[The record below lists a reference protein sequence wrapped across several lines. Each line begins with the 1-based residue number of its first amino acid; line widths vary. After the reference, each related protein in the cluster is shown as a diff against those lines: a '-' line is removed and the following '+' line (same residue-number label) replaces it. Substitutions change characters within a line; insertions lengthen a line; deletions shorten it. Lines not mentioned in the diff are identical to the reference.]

1 MKTWMAVVWMTVVC
15 ASTMVSSAA
24 TLRVPQD
31 YERVELAVYAA
42 KSGDV
47 IEIASGNYVTWYG
60 WAQIAQNNLTLRGVG
75 PTRPVID
82 CRHAALSSKGCYI
95 VSGRNVTLEN
105 LEIMNT
111 RVNPD
116 AGANGSGIRL
126 EGGSVTVRNCYIHDC
141 DNGIMGGSSSSADI
155 LVEYS
160 EFERNGRVD
169 WITRQPDQY
178 SGYSHNLYI
187 GTVRSFTLRH
197 CWSHATAA
205 GHEVKTRALT
215 NHILYNYLWSE
226 TTGSRELQI
235 AQGGTAY
242 IIGNVI
248 RQGPGSQNAEIIAYG
263 GEGNNANPYLYVV
276 NNTLI
281 NERPQNTVF
290 LRVNNNP
297 TQAVFRNNVIQQ
309 LGNETIVGGT
319 YAGKVPQETNWIT
332 TNAFFRNPADHNFRL
347 TAASIG
353 ALDAG
358 SAPGIGYNSVSLT
371 PVYQHVFPYSTQQRP
386 TDGAIDIGAYEY
398 TPNAAPVVDAG
409 ADQVVLEGQEI
420 ILLAVAS
427 DFDADALTYAWN
439 QSTGLNV
446 VPTGTATAD
455 LHLVAPTVSTL
466 AEATMAF
473 TVTVSDGY
481 GGITSDT
488 VNVRVCIPGDAN
500 RDDAVDVEDLLTL
513 VATFGSVSEDPA
525 YDATCDFNSDDMV
538 DVVDLI
544 TLVDNWGRALE

>member
-1 MKTWMAVVWMTVVC
+1 MRNALACMTVVC
-15 ASTMVSSAA
+15 LCATLSSAA

-31 YERVELAVYAA
+31 YWRVELAVNAA
-42 KSGDV
+42 NSGDV
-47 IEIASGNYVTWYG
+47 IEIASGYYPTWYG
-60 WAQIAQNNLTLRGVG
+60 WAQISKSNLTLRGVG

-82 CRHAALSSKGCYI
+82 CRHAANSQKGCYI
-95 VSGRNVTLEN
+95 VSGSNVTFEN

-111 RVNPD
+111 RLMPHDD
-116 AGANGSGIRL
+116 ANASGIRL

-141 DNGIMGGSSSSADI
+141 DNGIMGGYNTSADI

-160 EFERNGRVD
+160 EFERNGHVD
-169 WITRQPDQY
+169 WFTLQPDQY
-178 SGYSHNLYI
+178 SGYSHNFYI

-248 RQGPGSQNAEIIAYG
+248 RQGPGTHNAEIIAYG

-281 NERPQNTVF
+281 NERPEGATF
-290 LRVNNNP
+290 LKVNNNP
-297 TQAVFRNNVIQQ
+297 TEAVFRNNVIQHF
-309 LGNETIVGGT
+309 GNETIVGGA
-319 YAGKVPQETNWIT
+319 YAGKVTQATNWIT
-332 TNAFFRNPADHNFRL
+332 TNAFFRDPASHNFRL
-347 TAASIG
+347 TAASSG
-353 ALDAG
+353 ALNAG
-358 SAPGIGYNSVSLT
+358 SAPGTGRNSVPLT

-386 TDGAIDIGAYEY
+386 TDAALDIGAYEY

-409 ADQVVLEGQEI
+409 ADHVVLEGQEVS
-420 ILLAVAS
+420 LHATAS
-427 DFDADALTYAWN
+427 DFDGDPLTFTWT
-439 QSTGLNV
+439 QPTGLNV

-455 LHLVAPTVSTL
+455 LNLVAPAVSSVT
-466 AEATMAF
+466 EAAMTF

-481 GGITSDT
+481 GGITSDS
-488 VNVRVCIPGDAN
+488 VDVRVCIPGDAN
-500 RDDAVDVEDLLTL
+500 RDDMVDVEDLLSL
-513 VATFGSVSEDPA
+513 VAAFGSASEEPA
-525 YDATCDFNSDDMV
+525 YDSTCDFNSDGYV
-538 DVVDLI
+538 DVVDLL
-544 TLVDNWGRALE
+544 TLVDNWGRTLE